1 MERGA
6 EMKRSLL
13 VNILIIMLVTLVVLV
28 ALVMVII
35 TIVGKS
41 VYSRQRANE
50 LMSRADSIASEFA
63 FSRDAGIPNDEI
75 RKNLISKGLIES
87 DTTTIIYLSGK
98 EIWNS
103 FSRPL
108 IYSESVDII
117 EENYERVARGE
128 RISVTNDPHVIVVGI
143 PIKNNV
149 GHNIGS
155 VFLSATTLTI
165 ADTLKRMTLEVTL
178 AAVCAVLALL
188 IPTYIVAGKLT
199 RPIKEV
205 ADTALLMSAGNLS
218 LRATENGTSEARHL
232 AQSFNT
238 LADNLQLTIEDL
250 TVEKNRLSTILEGIG
265 EGIISFDKSA
275 SITHYN
281 AASIK
286 LLGGSDGDKL
296 ETLAHYDLILGD
308 INSSLA
314 SSEKIQRNI
323 RVGEKIIQ
331 CRTSPIYDE
340 LSNLYGVTV
349 LLRDI
354 TESERL
360 ENTRRDYVA
369 NVSHELRTPLASILS
384 LADALNDGI
393 VTDEADK
400 NRYYSYIQHEA
411 IRLSQLISDLLELSR
426 LQSGGVAFTKRNENL
441 NDVIYDVVDRM
452 NGNASSR
459 SKHIVTDIPEESCT
473 AYTNGDRIEQVL
485 VALID
490 NAIKHGSDN
499 CDITVRLAPNGD
511 ESGYTV
517 SVSNAAEIA
526 ASDLEH
532 LFERFYKADHA
543 HTGDGTGIGL
553 SIAKEVLNL
562 LGESITVEYADS
574 VITFSFTVG
583 SSEEVANARD

>member
-1 MERGA
+1 
-6 EMKRSLL
+6 
-13 VNILIIMLVTLVVLV
+13 MLVTLVVLV

-50 LMSRADSIASEFA
+50 LMSRADSIATEFA
-63 FSRDAGIPNDEI
+63 FSRDSGITNDEI
-75 RKNLISKGLIES
+75 RKNLISKGLIEG
-87 DTTTIIYLSGK
+87 DITTIIYLSGK

-103 FSRPL
+103 FSHPL
-108 IYSESVDII
+108 IYNESIEII
-117 EENYERVARGE
+117 ESNYDRVSRGE
-128 RISVTNDPHVIVVGI
+128 RISVTGDPHVILVGI
-143 PIKNNV
+143 PIRNNI
-149 GHNIGS
+149 GHIIGS
-155 VFLSATTLTI
+155 VFLSTTTQTI
-165 ADTLKRMTLEVTL
+165 IDALKRMTLEVTL
-178 AAVCAVLALL
+178 AAVCAALALL
-188 IPTYIVAGKLT
+188 IPTYIVAGRLT
-199 RPIKEV
+199 RPIKEI

-218 LRATENGTSEARHL
+218 LRAAESGTSEARHL

-250 TVEKNRLSTILEGIG
+250 TVEKNRLNTILEGIG
-265 EGIISFDKSA
+265 EGIISSDKSA
-275 SITHYN
+275 DITHYN
-281 AASIK
+281 AASVK
-286 LLGGSDGDKL
+286 LLGGGDGDKL
-296 ETLAHYDLILGD
+296 ETLAQYDLIRSD
-308 INSSLA
+308 ISSALA
-314 SSEKIQRNI
+314 SSNKIQRNI
-323 RVGEKIIQ
+323 KVGERIIL

-340 LSNLYGVTV
+340 LSNLCGVIV

-400 NRYYSYIQHEA
+400 KRYYSYIQHEA

-441 NDVIYDVVDRM
+441 NDIIYDVVDRM
-452 NGNASSR
+452 NGNAASR
-459 SKHIVTDIPEESCT
+459 SKHIVTDIPEESCI
-473 AYTNGDRIEQVL
+473 AYTNGDRMEQVL

-499 CDITVRLAPNGD
+499 CNIMVRLARCDDNN
-511 ESGYTV
+511 GYTV

-526 ASDLEH
+526 AGDLEH

-562 LGESITVEYADS
+562 LGESITVEYADNL
-574 VITFSFTVG
+574 ITFSFTVG
-583 SSEEVANARD
+583 SSEGSGNAQAWQGENGR